1 MQRMR
6 FIQVGVG
13 GFGRLWTEVLTAT
26 ADAELVGLV
35 DVDSDALENA
45 ARRAELS
52 EDACYQELPRA
63 LDEVEADAVV
73 NVTPPAVH
81 HGVATETFKRGL
93 HMLTEKPLADDM
105 DHARDMVRAADEAE
119 VALMVSQNYR
129 FRSWARTVRALLGEG
144 KAGNPDNIAVRFA
157 SAPRFEESFRRSM
170 EHPLVVDMSI
180 HHFDLM
186 RAVTGLEPERVYA
199 ETWQPSWSWFQHH
212 PCCMAI
218 FDFEGGMRACYD
230 ASWVTRGRQTSSNG
244 YWRIECT
251 ESCVE
256 LLGDQVHVLQGPGP
270 SRDAEV
276 EMHDMPCENQAYS
289 LLEFQTAIREDRE
302 PEASGRDNLRS
313 LAMVY
318 AVLESSRTGQPVN
331 MDDV

>member
-1 MQRMR
+1 MR

-13 GFGRLWTEVLTAT
+13 GFGRLWTDLLASSE
-26 ADAELVGLV
+26 DAELVGLV
-35 DVDSDALENA
+35 DVDSDALESA
-45 ARRAELS
+45 GRRAGLS
-52 EDACYQELPRA
+52 EEAFYEELPRA
-63 LDEVEADAVV
+63 LDETDAEAMV

-81 HGVATETFKRGL
+81 HGVAKAAFERGL
-93 HMLTEKPLADDM
+93 HVLTEKPLADDM
-105 DHARDMVRAADEAE
+105 EHARDMVEAADKAG
-119 VALMVSQNYR
+119 VCLMVSQNYR
-129 FRSWARTVRALLGEG
+129 FRSWTRTVRALLGEDGAG
-144 KAGNPDNIAVRFA
+144 KPDNIAVRFA

-186 RAVTGLEPERVYA
+186 RAITGLEPKSVYA

-212 PCCMAI
+212 PCCMAL
-218 FDFEGGMRACYD
+218 FEFEEGLKACYD

-251 ESCVE
+251 ESCIE
-256 LLGDQVHVLQGPGP
+256 LLGDKVHVLQGPGP

-289 LLEFQTAIREDRE
+289 LMEFQAAIRKGRE

-318 AVLESSRTGQPVN
+318 AVLESSRSGEPV
-331 MDDV
+331 DIDV